1 MKKSKVEMA
10 VWHCLRQLYANATPP
25 ANFDELIEKADVNE
39 QGQKVI
45 DFMAYYVEK
54 SKFEEIVQQTIKD
67 FKLKKEMEIRDFKFL
82 VYLGPSPTSRK
93 PYDTSDCGEV

>member
-39 QGQKVI
+39 NGQKVI
-45 DFMAYYVEK
+45 DFMAYYVER
-54 SKFEEIVQQTIKD
+54 SMFEEIVQQTIKD
-67 FKLKKEMEIRDFKFL
+67 FKIKKEIDLRNFNFL

-93 PYDTSDCGEV
+93 PDDASDCGEI